1 MLLGDS
7 AKRALAR
14 CDGARF
20 PHRSLHAECEADT
33 LIFDP
38 MALRMRCTW
47 DATTPRARLAV

>member
-7 AKRALAR
+7 AKRALAG

-20 PHRSLHAECEADT
+20 PHRFLHAGCEVDT
-33 LIFDP
+33 LIFEP

-47 DATTPRARLAV
+47 DTTTPRAHLAA